1 MKHECFRR
9 NNGFTLLELTVTLGV
24 VSVLVAVAIPTYTAY
39 YRHEGKIE
47 CQASI
52 LNFLNAQ
59 KLYYLDNQIF
69 YPLRPGQK
77 TDNAG
82 VVALIGWDP
91 NSRPAPA
98 DRYLL
103 PELGMEFKPDS
114 HRGYKIRAVNVQK
127 QNMFNQALFLALRT
141 NEGFHND
148 GLTDYEYT
156 FKMFNRQNPTGQ
168 PEWSTH
174 GQWMIRN
181 GFWFDIFGCP
191 AWQWT
196 PACPR

>member
-1 MKHECFRR
+1 MKHQWFRS
-9 NNGFTLLELTVTLGV
+9 NNGFTLLELAVTIGV
-24 VSVLVAVAIPTYTAY
+24 VAVLVVVAIPTYTAY
-39 YRHEGKIE
+39 HRRESKVE
-47 CQASI
+47 CQASV

-59 KLYYLDNQIF
+59 TFYYMDNRTF

-91 NSRPAPA
+91 NNRPAPA
-98 DRYLL
+98 DKYQF
-103 PELGMEFKPDS
+103 PELAMEFKPDS
-114 HRGYKIRAVNVQK
+114 QRGYKIRAVNVQK
-127 QNMFNQALFLALRT
+127 QDMFSQTLFFVLRT
-141 NEGFHND
+141 KEGFHND

-156 FKMFNRQNPTGQ
+156 FKMFNRQNPNGQ

-174 GQWMIRN
+174 GQWMLRN

-191 AWQWT
+191 AWQWA